1 MVWGGRRK
9 GHGGRLRCRGW
20 GGMGRPLVN
29 GEMTG
34 IGLALGLPGKP
45 AEGQGPLSTFLGQR
59 SSCLKLSKGVILS

>member
-1 MVWGGRRK
+1 MVWGGRWK
-9 GHGGRLRCRGW
+9 GHGGRLCCKGW
-20 GGMGRPLVN
+20 GGMGRLLVN

-59 SSCLKLSKGVILS
+59 SSRIKLSKGVILS